1 MQNAKL
7 KTLGHGSFIL
17 LAAALTLSAADPF
30 MGTWN
35 VNMAKSK
42 YSPGPAPKSSTVTYS
57 QDSDWIVAK
66 IDTVS
71 AEGTP
76 TSSTIRYRRDGKEYP
91 YDAPAGKG
99 TIAVTSMNANT
110 AHATIKVGTATT
122 TVHTVIAK
130 DGKSFTRTTKGTDAQ
145 GRTVNNLVVFEKQ

>member
-17 LAAALTLSAADPF
+17 LAAAVTLSAADPF

-42 YSPGPAPKSSTVTYS
+42 YSPGPAPKSSTV
-57 QDSDWIVAK
+57 
-66 IDTVS
+66 
-71 AEGTP
+71 
-76 TSSTIRYRRDGKEYP
+76 RYRRDGKEYP
-91 YDAPAGKG
+91 YEAPAGKG

-122 TVHTVIAK
+122 TVYTV
-130 DGKSFTRTTKGTDAQ
+130 
-145 GRTVNNLVVFEKQ
+145 